1 MFVCR
6 DDVSP
11 IEAEE
16 TKVLMAERSLDVG
29 HRVARAREESALT
42 QVELA
47 EKSGVNEITISNI
60 ERGRQKPAART
71 LRKLATALGIE
82 VRDLTVGSKP
92 RFPGGAESEEH
103 LDAVLDHED
112 ELRKRREAER
122 KENGPRGS
130 DA

>member
-47 EKSGVNEITISNI
+47 ERSGVNEITISNI

-71 LRKLATALGIE
+71 LRKLAAALGME
-82 VRDLTVGSKP
+82 VRDLTVGGEA
-92 RFPGGAESEEH
+92 RFPGGAENEKH
-103 LDAVLDHED
+103 LDVVLDHED
-112 ELRKRREAER
+112 KLRKRHDTEREGNE
-122 KENGPRGS
+122 PRGS
-130 DA
+130 DT